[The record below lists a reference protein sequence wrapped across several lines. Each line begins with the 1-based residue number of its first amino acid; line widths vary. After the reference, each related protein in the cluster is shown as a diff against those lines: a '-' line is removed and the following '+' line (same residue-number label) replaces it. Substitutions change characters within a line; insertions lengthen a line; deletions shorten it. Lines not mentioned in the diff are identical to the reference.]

1 LIDRLGTCED
11 NARLYRLTAALLA
24 GRREFGTYD
33 VLAGGAAVLRA
44 PGRPGALEDLFLFAD
59 GFRVACRLAAA
70 YPGVGADLR
79 WASESLLEPETTV
92 SDGFDA
98 ILALALRPGAD
109 RRELP
114 AWLRAVARLVL
125 PSLRELEHAG
135 ATAADALRVAER
147 LAALFPDVE
156 RADDGLGVLP
166 DLVTILLDAEAG
178 DGPPG
183 ATEGAEHAAG
193 AAPPDDDTLP
203 AELRDALSLL
213 VDRELGDVGGGR
225 PLDPEAL
232 RRLLEAAGETALG
245 QGRGDVVAQAGLYV
259 TQLAGKR
266 LAERATPPA
275 AGARAQDAIGG
286 GLRPAAGEAAVFFY
300 DEWDHVIGDYR
311 PAWCRVREVELP
323 GDSGLAFDRALAR
336 HAALVPEVRRHFL
349 RLRPERYRR
358 VHGLEDGEVI
368 DLNAVV
374 DARVQRRAGQPAS
387 AKLYATRRRE
397 ERDVATLFLLDL
409 SASTDETAPDT
420 ADRIIDI
427 AKDSL
432 VIMASA
438 LEEIGDLY
446 AIYGFSGQ
454 GRDNVEVYPVK
465 AFTERLTPAVQS
477 RIGGLEPRGSTR
489 MGTALRHALTK
500 MANVMAPSRHL
511 VLLSDGFPQDLDYG
525 SDRQS
530 HVYGIRDTAVALREV
545 QRAGVRPFCIT
556 VDLAGHDYLREMCSP
571 EHYLVIEAVS
581 DLPGEL
587 PKIYQRLVRA
597 A

>member
-1 LIDRLGTCED
+1 
-11 NARLYRLTAALLA
+11 
-24 GRREFGTYD
+24 
-33 VLAGGAAVLRA
+33 
-44 PGRPGALEDLFLFAD
+44 
-59 GFRVACRLAAA
+59 
-70 YPGVGADLR
+70 
-79 WASESLLEPETTV
+79 
-92 SDGFDA
+92 
-98 ILALALRPGAD
+98 
-109 RRELP
+109 
-114 AWLRAVARLVL
+114 
-125 PSLRELEHAG
+125 
-135 ATAADALRVAER
+135 
-147 LAALFPDVE
+147 
-156 RADDGLGVLP
+156 
-166 DLVTILLDAEAG
+166 
-178 DGPPG
+178 
-183 ATEGAEHAAG
+183 
-193 AAPPDDDTLP
+193 
-203 AELRDALSLL
+203 
-213 VDRELGDVGGGR
+213 
-225 PLDPEAL
+225 
-232 RRLLEAAGETALG
+232 
-245 QGRGDVVAQAGLYV
+245 
-259 TQLAGKR
+259 
-266 LAERATPPA
+266 
-275 AGARAQDAIGG
+275 
-286 GLRPAAGEAAVFFY
+286 
-300 DEWDHVIGDYR
+300 
-311 PAWCRVREVELP
+311 VREVELP

-489 MGTALRHALTK
+489 IGTALRHALTK

-545 QRAGVRPFCIT
+545 QSAGVRPFCIT